1 MTDTKMRNVELIVG
15 SPVCVMDDLRP
26 ESIVNCSAAL
36 TGSVGT
42 CVGYVFT
49 YTGSCSWQ
57 PLEWQ
62 QMVDTM
68 TKRLVPFTTG
78 TSELCL
84 EREGLS
90 DTCLSDTP
98 ILLYNEVVAESVRCP
113 SCCPNPAP
121 PRRQD

>member
-1 MTDTKMRNVELIVG
+1 MGGVSVGFHAEAAGTRACEAMKAGEGQSSFEFMTDTKMRNVELIVG

-68 TKRLVPFTTG
+68 TK
-78 TSELCL
+78 
-84 EREGLS
+84 
-90 DTCLSDTP
+90 
-98 ILLYNEVVAESVRCP
+98 
-113 SCCPNPAP
+113 
-121 PRRQD
+121 